1 MQKLNDASPT
11 GRLHMLKFR
20 VLASETVFY
29 EFVVEADSLEAAQA
43 KIDIGDYDTGPA
55 YDGDNF
61 EIDSIEQETQNVS

>member
-1 MQKLNDASPT
+1 MA
-11 GRLHMLKFR
+11 KFK

-43 KIDIGDYDTGPA
+43 RIDIGDYDTGPA

-61 EIDSIEQETQNVS
+61 EIDIIEPETENVS

>member
-1 MQKLNDASPT
+1 MS
-11 GRLHMLKFR
+11 KFR

-29 EFVVEADSLEAAQA
+29 EFVVEADSLKEAQN

-61 EIDSIEQETQNVS
+61 EIDSIEQETENVS

>member
-1 MQKLNDASPT
+1 MA
-11 GRLHMLKFR
+11 KFR

-29 EFVVEADSLEAAQA
+29 KFVVEADSLEQVQA

-61 EIDSIEQETQNVS
+61 EIDSIEQETENVS